1 MEKINLKF
9 EKALCFMIYGT
20 LMVLALGLVTSTTL
34 LSLSH
39 ILMLLPGLY
48 FLSKADYKK
57 FSGSS
62 WALLLLT
69 ILIVLSV
76 IVNQDIAIKGYR
88 PIFKAKYF
96 LFGFLSLAPFA
107 WYLKNHYNEKKISWL
122 LYAFCIATAVSTL
135 CGLCGT
141 FFGYI
146 PLVSKVV
153 PVSGRYGG
161 LFGMVMNYAH
171 NMSYFL
177 IIILGLLLNHKITKK
192 WINIKFLVAIFV
204 ICIIGFYFSYT
215 RGAWLAFLAG
225 VPFYFF
231 KKQKAYFLSIVA
243 GLFILGASIYFLAG
257 ANVVRPQSEVERMSQ
272 WKSAIKAF
280 EERPVLGYG
289 YLNFEE
295 HSSLIKQR
303 YDIEAAYF
311 RSHAH
316 NNLLEI
322 LASTGILGFCAFLA
336 WLFLWFKE
344 MYKADDVIS
353 DIGVSFIVVLVVGG
367 LTQSTIS
374 LGINL
379 FFIIAAWSITVAFQ
393 WSRK

>member
-1 MEKINLKF
+1 MEKKYLSF
-9 EKALCFMIYGT
+9 EKALCFMIYGS
-20 LMVLALGLVTSTTL
+20 LMVLALGLLTSMTL

-39 ILMLLPGLY
+39 LLMLLPGLY
-48 FLSKADYKK
+48 FLSKTDYKK
-57 FSGSS
+57 LSGSS

-69 ILIVLSV
+69 FIIVLSV
-76 IVNQDIAIKGYR
+76 VFNQDIAAKGFS
-88 PIFKAKYF
+88 PALKAKYF
-96 LFGFLSLAPFA
+96 LFGFLSIVPIG
-107 WYLKNHYNEKKISWL
+107 WYLKNHYNEKKISTL
-122 LYAFCIATAVSTL
+122 LYAVCIATTVATL

-146 PLVSKVV
+146 PLINKVV
-153 PVSGRYGG
+153 PVAGRYGG

-171 NMSYFL
+171 NMAYFL
-177 IIILGLLLNHKITKK
+177 IIILGLLLNYKTTKK
-192 WINIKFLVAIFV
+192 WINIKILIAVFV

-225 VPFYFF
+225 IPFFFF
-231 KKQKAYFLSIVA
+231 KKHKAYFLSIIV
-243 GLFILGASIYFLAG
+243 GLFILGASIYYFAG
-257 ANVVRPQSEVERMSQ
+257 ANVVRPQSEVERISQ

-280 EERPVLGYG
+280 EERPVLGFG
-289 YLNFEE
+289 YLNFEA
-295 HSSLIKQR
+295 HSSNIKKR
-303 YDIEAAYF
+303 YGIEAAYF

-316 NNLLEI
+316 NNFLEI
-322 LASTGILGFCAFLA
+322 LASTGILGFCAFIA

-344 MYKADDVIS
+344 MYKANDVIS
-353 DIGVSFIVVLVVGG
+353 DIGVSFIVVFIVGG

-379 FFIIAAWSITVAFQ
+379 FFIMAVWSITVAFQ